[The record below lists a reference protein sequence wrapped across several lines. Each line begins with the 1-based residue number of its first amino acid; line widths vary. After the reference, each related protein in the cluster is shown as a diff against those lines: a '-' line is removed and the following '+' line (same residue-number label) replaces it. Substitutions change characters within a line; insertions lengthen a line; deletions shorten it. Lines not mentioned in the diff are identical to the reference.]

1 MRAEVMMKLPI
12 LQFVSVFALASSMLA
27 ANAHAQSS
35 YRDVIADWL
44 KSDSEKRTQLAQS
57 GTAQQATPKQQ
68 PKQPRDPREG
78 DKEYEQAKRLMQAID
93 AILADAADQRT
104 ASQKLPS
111 QDDFILTPLWTETK
125 EDRQQRIQELLDAAL
140 GIVTDVPVV
149 DVQKRIEQRRKSIR
163 KLEDRIV
170 ELREKQL
177 TAPKSS
183 LLPGVISDT
192 VSSLGDQIKGSE
204 ERITKN
210 REDIDAAKNE
220 IRQALAKSGLK
231 MSEEQVDLLLGGVL
245 SGDLVRLV
253 AVFNSA
259 KVIDQQL
266 GKRMAATGENMKAA
280 RKYFAMHAALFAM
293 LVHAQDTVI
302 EKIDTKYIPKL
313 RAIMKDL
320 RAARLKTQ
328 KLLRGNNRADQKRML
343 ESNLRSQAL
352 AEKAARGYE
361 RYLKQQREQVA
372 QARRRA
378 ARDLSIADNTYE
390 TVEAS
395 FQLRNLMQNTKST
408 FEALQKL
415 EAPTFEQI
423 FKNEELR
430 REFENLTKKLEVPTS

>member
-27 ANAHAQSS
+27 ANAQAQSS

-140 GIVTDVPVV
+140 GIATDVPVV

-177 TAPKSS
+177 TAPESS

-231 MSEEQVDLLLGGVL
+231 MSEEQVDLL
-245 SGDLVRLV
+245 
-253 AVFNSA
+253 
-259 KVIDQQL
+259 
-266 GKRMAATGENMKAA
+266 
-280 RKYFAMHAALFAM
+280 
-293 LVHAQDTVI
+293 
-302 EKIDTKYIPKL
+302 
-313 RAIMKDL
+313 
-320 RAARLKTQ
+320 
-328 KLLRGNNRADQKRML
+328 
-343 ESNLRSQAL
+343 
-352 AEKAARGYE
+352 
-361 RYLKQQREQVA
+361 QRPQRPAA
-372 QARRRA
+372 QA
-378 ARDLSIADNTYE
+378 
-390 TVEAS
+390 
-395 FQLRNLMQNTKST
+395 
-408 FEALQKL
+408 
-415 EAPTFEQI
+415 
-423 FKNEELR
+423 
-430 REFENLTKKLEVPTS
+430 